1 MELALYSVS
10 GVISLVCIRRP
21 REEYFIGITDSTE
34 SEIKAADPCLHL
46 PCHWDIS
53 PPYLSC
59 LQLWRA
65 DVTVNGNPPPENE
78 CNICSLA
85 VQSLP
90 RSIHQT

>member
-1 MELALYSVS
+1 M
-10 GVISLVCIRRP
+10 ISLVCIRRL

-46 PCHWDIS
+46 PATGTF

-59 LQLWRA
+59 LQHWQA

-78 CNICSLA
+78 CNICGLA
-85 VQSLP
+85 EQAFAL
-90 RSIHQT
+90 